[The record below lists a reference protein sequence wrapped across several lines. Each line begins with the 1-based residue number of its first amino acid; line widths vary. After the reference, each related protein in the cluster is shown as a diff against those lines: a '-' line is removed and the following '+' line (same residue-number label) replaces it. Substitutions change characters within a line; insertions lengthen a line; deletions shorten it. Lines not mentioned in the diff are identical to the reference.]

1 MNTTE
6 LRALAEALR
15 PMAAAPRFDGI
26 DIDRAA
32 DYLLACADEKPVEGA
47 ASITTGSETAY
58 WLLHLQA
65 ILDAIERAGFV
76 LMGNNNNN
84 TDGFWLHPAPV
95 APQAEQK
102 RKPNPDE
109 VICPAC
115 THQFRAIPVNVQ
127 AQLAQREPLSEK
139 QIDAIHELWYERAG
153 MSFADVVR
161 AVERAHGIIG
171 GSDAD

>member
-1 MNTTE
+1 M
-6 LRALAEALR
+6 L
-15 PMAAAPRFDGI
+15 
-26 DIDRAA
+26 
-32 DYLLACADEKPVEGA
+32 ADEKPVA
-47 ASITTGSETAY
+47 
-58 WLLHLQA
+58 WNQ
-65 ILDAIERAGFV
+65 RCGFKAKPIV
-76 LMGNNNNN
+76 PLY
-84 TDGFWLHPAPV
+84 THPAPA

-102 RKPNPDE
+102 REPNPDE